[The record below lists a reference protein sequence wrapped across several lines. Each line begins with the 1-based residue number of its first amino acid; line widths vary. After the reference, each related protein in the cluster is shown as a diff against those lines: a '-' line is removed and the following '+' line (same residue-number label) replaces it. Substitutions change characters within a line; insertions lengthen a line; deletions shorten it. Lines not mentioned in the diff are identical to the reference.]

1 MDNAKYL
8 KTVVIDK
15 LIENEAHEVEDV
27 TIEEARL
34 NLFLNGEKAISMMTI
49 PKDQDAHA
57 IGFLMSENVI
67 SSIDDIEELK
77 VSDDGLRVDVKAK
90 IDEASLQNLYKEKTL
105 VSGCGGGVTGNVEGS
120 LEIPFNQT
128 AFKITPETI
137 SREVKIFYQESELY
151 NLTGCV
157 HKAMIY
163 LLDGQTITAE
173 DIGRH
178 NAIDKVMGKCKLQ
191 KLDTTKSV
199 LFVSGRLSSE
209 MVTKAVMHRI
219 PIIVS
224 RTAPTYLG
232 VQTAHKHGITLIGFA
247 RGKKMNLYTHS
258 GRIDV

>member
-1 MDNAKYL
+1 MDNSKYL
-8 KTVVIDK
+8 KTVIIDK
-15 LIENEAHEVEDV
+15 LIENEANMVEDV

-34 NLFLNGEKAISMMTI
+34 NLYLNGEKAISMMTI

-67 SSIDDIEELK
+67 SSIADIEELT
-77 VSDDGLRVDVKAK
+77 VSADGLRVDVKAK
-90 IDEASLQNLYKEKTL
+90 IDENSLQNLYKEKTL
-105 VSGCGGGVTGNVEGS
+105 VSGCGGGVTGNIEGS

-128 AFKITPETI
+128 AFKIKPETI
-137 SREVKIFYQESELY
+137 YTEVKKFYQESELY

-163 LLDGQTITAE
+163 LLDGTTVTAE

-178 NAIDKVMGKCKLQ
+178 NAIDKAIGKCKLQ
-191 KLDTTKSV
+191 GLDTTKSI

-219 PIIVS
+219 PIIILS
-224 RTAPTYLG
+224 
-232 VQTAHKHGITLIGFA
+232 
-247 RGKKMNLYTHS
+247 
-258 GRIDV
+258 